1 MSQSQGN
8 FKFIVIGSSGVG
20 KTAILKRLVD
30 DVFTGESQSTIG
42 VEFIATS
49 IDVDGT
55 SVKLQI
61 WDTAGQERFR
71 SIARAYFRSAIG
83 VILVFDLSDR
93 KSFEDLNQWL
103 NDVHS
108 LCDPNAVVT
117 LIGNK
122 SDLAGQRAIT
132 ATEAESFAQLHQLA
146 YLETSALGGDNIQEA
161 FQRTAAAVFRKSLTN
176 KDMKKTEPGKDLKTR
191 GGQAGGK
198 KCC

>member
-1 MSQSQGN
+1 MSGN

-42 VEFIATS
+42 VEFIATT
-49 IDVDGT
+49 IDVDGQ

-71 SIARAYFRSAIG
+71 SIAKAYFRSAVG
-83 VILVFDLSDR
+83 VILVFDLTDR

-122 SDLAGQRAIT
+122 SDLNAQRAIT
-132 ATEAESFAQLHQLA
+132 QSEAESFAQMHQLT

-161 FQRTAAAVFRKSLTN
+161 FQRTAAAVYRKSVNN
-176 KDMKKTEPGKDLKTR
+176 KKDGPVAPGPKLDANSGPKKG
-191 GGQAGGK
+191 
-198 KCC
+198 CC

>member
-1 MSQSQGN
+1 MSNS

-42 VEFIATS
+42 VEFLATS
-49 IDVDGT
+49 VDVDGK
-55 SVKLQI
+55 SIKLQI

-71 SIARAYFRSAIG
+71 SIAKAYFRSAIG
-83 VILVFDLSDR
+83 VILVFDLTDR
-93 KSFEDLNQWL
+93 KSFEDLSGWL
-103 NDVHS
+103 SDIHS

-122 SDLAGQRAIT
+122 SDLKDQRSIT
-132 ATEAESFAQLHQLA
+132 TTEAESFAQLHQLN

-161 FQRTAAAVFRKSLTN
+161 FQRTAATVYRKSLTN
-176 KDMKKTEPGKDLKTR
+176 SDIKPTDEGKRLDNGSQ
-191 GGQAGGK
+191 GGGDTC
-198 KCC
+198 KC

>member
-1 MSQSQGN
+1 MSNS

-42 VEFIATS
+42 VEFLATS
-49 IDVDGT
+49 VDVDGN

-71 SIARAYFRSAIG
+71 SIAKAYFRSAIG
-83 VILVFDLSDR
+83 VILVFDLTDR
-93 KSFEDLNQWL
+93 KSFEDLTGWL
-103 NDVHS
+103 NDIHS

-122 SDLAGQRAIT
+122 SDLKDQRAIT
-132 ATEAESFAQLHQLA
+132 TTEAESFAQLHQLN

-161 FQRTAAAVFRKSLTN
+161 FQRTAATVYRKSLAN
-176 KDMKKTEPGKDLKTR
+176 ADIKSKDEGKRLDNASSGNT
-191 GGQAGGK
+191 GCQ
-198 KCC
+198 C

>member
-1 MSQSQGN
+1 MSGN

-42 VEFIATS
+42 VEFIATT
-49 IDVDGT
+49 IDVDGQP
-55 SVKLQI
+55 VKLQI

-71 SIARAYFRSAIG
+71 SIAKAYFRSAVG
-83 VILVFDLSDR
+83 VLLVFDLTDR

-122 SDLAGQRAIT
+122 SDLHTSRAIT
-132 ATEAESFAQLHQLA
+132 QSEAEAFAQMHQLT
-146 YLETSALGGDNIQEA
+146 YLETSALGGDNVQEA
-161 FQRTAAAVFRKSLTN
+161 FQRTAASVYRNNSNRKEENNKAKPNLTEEN
-176 KDMKKTEPGKDLKTR
+176 KKKG
-191 GGQAGGK
+191 
-198 KCC
+198 CC

>member
-1 MSQSQGN
+1 MSGN

-30 DVFTGESQSTIG
+30 NVFTGESQSTIG
-42 VEFIATS
+42 VEFITTS

-71 SIARAYFRSAIG
+71 SIAKAYFRSAIG

-103 NDVHS
+103 SDVHT

-122 SDLAGQRAIT
+122 SDLVSSRTVT
-132 ATEAESFAQLHQLA
+132 ASEAESFAQLHQLT
-146 YLETSALGGDNIQEA
+146 YMETSALGGDNIQEA
-161 FQRTAAAVFRKSLTN
+161 FQRTAAAVFRKSLAN
-176 KDMKKTEPGKDLKTR
+176 KDVPKNEKGKDLNSKSEQQS
-191 GGQAGGK
+191 GGCA
-198 KCC
+198 C

>member
-1 MSQSQGN
+1 MSGN

-42 VEFIATS
+42 VEFLATS
-49 IDVDGT
+49 VDVDGT
-55 SVKLQI
+55 QVKLQI

-71 SIARAYFRSAIG
+71 SIAKAYFRSAIG

-103 NDVHS
+103 SDVHS

-122 SDLAGQRAIT
+122 SDLVDQRTVT
-132 ATEAESFAQLHQLA
+132 AAEAESFAQLHQLS

-161 FQRTAAAVFRKSLTN
+161 FQRTAAAVFRKSAASGAPKVDEGQKLKEGN
-176 KDMKKTEPGKDLKTR
+176 K
-191 GGQAGGK
+191 GGK
-198 KCC
+198 GGCC

>member
-1 MSQSQGN
+1 MNGN
-8 FKFIVIGSSGVG
+8 YKFIVIGSSGVG

-42 VEFIATS
+42 VEFIATT
-49 IDVDGT
+49 IDVDGQ
-55 SVKLQI
+55 SVKLQV

-71 SIARAYFRSAIG
+71 SIAKAYFRSAIG
-83 VILVFDLSDR
+83 VILVFDLTDR

-122 SDLAGQRAIT
+122 SDLIGQRAIT
-132 ATEAESFAQLHQLA
+132 QSEAEAFASMHTLS
-146 YLETSALGGDNIQEA
+146 YLETSALGGDNVQEA
-161 FQRTAAAVFRKSLTN
+161 FQRTAAEVYRHSMSKSDN
-176 KDMKKTEPGKDLKTR
+176 KGTQPDVKKLDANQKGV
-191 GGQAGGK
+191 K